1 MLNGVAAG
9 TLKLRM
15 EHTYP
20 LADAAQAHRDLE
32 SRKTTGK
39 LLLIPS
45 TRYARLRFD
54 GIKNDFDIHD
64 RILYNLNLTHF
75 LRLA

>member
-1 MLNGVAAG
+1 MGSLYVTRPTLKDYIATREDLTARASEVLGGLAAG

-20 LADAAQAHRDLE
+20 LADAVQAHRDLE

-39 LLLIPS
+39 LLLIP
-45 TRYARLRFD
+45 
-54 GIKNDFDIHD
+54 
-64 RILYNLNLTHF
+64 
-75 LRLA
+75 

>member
-1 MLNGVAAG
+1 MGSLYVTRPTLKDYIATRDELTARATEVLNGIAAG

-20 LADAAQAHRDLE
+20 LVDAAQAHRDLE

-39 LLLIPS
+39 LLLIP
-45 TRYARLRFD
+45 
-54 GIKNDFDIHD
+54 
-64 RILYNLNLTHF
+64 
-75 LRLA
+75 